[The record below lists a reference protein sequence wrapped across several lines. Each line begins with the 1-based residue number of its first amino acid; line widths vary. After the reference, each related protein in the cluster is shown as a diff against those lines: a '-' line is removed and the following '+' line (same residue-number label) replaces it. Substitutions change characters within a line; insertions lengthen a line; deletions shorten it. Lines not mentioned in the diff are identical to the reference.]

1 MLERLD
7 HYWRVLGT
15 GFSFFVFG
23 AIGVLLGV
31 TVFPLLLITVRPRQ
45 RREEMARSVLR
56 IAFRFHVGLMRF
68 VGVNDY
74 TFSGRERLER
84 RGLLILANH
93 PSLIDAVYLMAY
105 VRNATCVVD
114 EPLARNPFTR
124 GAVRAAGYIVNDLS
138 GLPLV
143 EACIASLAEGGNLVF
158 FPEGHRTSPG
168 GPIVMRRGGAQV
180 AVRGGVDVTPV
191 RIRCEPPTLTR
202 GEKWWQ
208 VPPRPAQFTIEVGAD
223 ITVRPFL
230 EREREP
236 ARAARALNA
245 QLQAYFT
252 RGSEGHAGA

>member
-7 HYWRVLGT
+7 HYWRLVGT
-15 GFSFFVFG
+15 GVSFFVFG
-23 AIGVLLGV
+23 AIGVLLGL
-31 TVFPLLLITVRPRQ
+31 TVFPLLSVTVRPRQ
-45 RREEMARSVLR
+45 RREEVARSVLR
-56 IAFRFHVGLMRF
+56 AAFQFFVGLMRF
-68 VGVNDY
+68 VGVIDY
-74 TFSGRERLER
+74 TFAGRERLER
-84 RGLLILANH
+84 RGLLIIANH
-93 PSLIDAVYLMAY
+93 PSLIDAVFLMAN
-105 VRNATCVVD
+105 VPNATCVVD

-124 GAVRAAGYIVNDLS
+124 AAVHAAGYIVNDPS

-168 GPIVMRRGGAQV
+168 GPIVFRRGGAQV
-180 AVRGGVDVTPV
+180 AVRGGVDVAPV

-208 VPPRPAQFTIEVGAD
+208 VPPRRAQFTIEAGAD
-223 ITVRPFL
+223 IAVRPYI
-230 EREREP
+230 EGEREP
-236 ARAARALNA
+236 ARAARALNG